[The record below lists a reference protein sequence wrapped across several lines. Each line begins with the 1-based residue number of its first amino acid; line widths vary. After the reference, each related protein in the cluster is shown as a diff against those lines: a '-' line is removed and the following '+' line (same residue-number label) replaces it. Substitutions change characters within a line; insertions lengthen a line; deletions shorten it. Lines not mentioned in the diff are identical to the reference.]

1 MSRKVID
8 INEHLPSKDP
18 LEKLKGMRVRL
29 DLEQAKVAIPMSL
42 LSILAVV
49 TMLNSQMFSAPQ
61 SAVIQSRDLASVS
74 EPTEGASRGIA
85 SVPTGTSAEEDSLVR
100 RLGEE
105 GLSAG
110 STLGRKPTALES
122 FTLGALEGQY
132 DVMLDGQKVRA
143 LTLSPSA
150 KPVEFGDQ
158 FLSQHREFLPANF
171 DKVLQVGTEADDLGR
186 HLTYQLINRLSLPVA
201 TVDVHVDPQGRLLSL
216 KVSGQQRSN

>member
-8 INEHLPSKDP
+8 INERLPSKDP

-61 SAVIQSRDLASVS
+61 TAAIQSRDLAS
-74 EPTEGASRGIA
+74 EGVPARGIA
-85 SVPTGTSAEEDSLVR
+85 SLPTGTSAEEDSLVR

-110 STLGRKPTALES
+110 STLGRKPTALER

-132 DVMLDGQKVRA
+132 DVMLDGEKVRA

-150 KPVEFGDQ
+150 RPVAFGDK
-158 FLSQHREFLPANF
+158 FLDQHREFLPAQF
-171 DKVLQVGTEADDLGR
+171 DKVLQVGNKADDRGR
-186 HLTYQLINRLSLPVA
+186 HLTFQLVNRMSLPVA
-201 TVDVHVDPQGRLLSL
+201 TVDVQLDAEGRLLSL
-216 KVSGQQRSN
+216 KVAPEARTH